1 MFDPFFL
8 YEKVRLVKNDCHV
21 LVYFTH
27 CKPAKSISCWRKL
40 TLFDKFRV
48 LESYY
53 TVQKMNFSIKLYKD
67 VLMIIGP

>member
-8 YEKVRLVKNDCHV
+8 YEKVRLVKTHV
-21 LVYFTH
+21 LVYFAH
-27 CKPAKSISCWRKL
+27 CKPAKSISCWRKF
-40 TLFDKFRV
+40 TLVDKLRL